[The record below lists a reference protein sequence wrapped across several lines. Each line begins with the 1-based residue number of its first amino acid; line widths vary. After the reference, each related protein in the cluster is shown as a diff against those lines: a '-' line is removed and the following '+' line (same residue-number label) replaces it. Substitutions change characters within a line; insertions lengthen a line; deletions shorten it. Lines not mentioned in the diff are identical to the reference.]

1 MDKLL
6 INNEYYLFSD
16 KEYDK
21 IFNDILNATSY
32 NLKDNLEDMVGYFA
46 DNIVFILNDMFVPV
60 DEDTDCFE
68 IINGFRNYLNY
79 LISL

>member
-21 IFNDILNATSY
+21 IFNDILSTTSY

-46 DNIVFILNDMFVPV
+46 DNIVFILNDMFVPI
-60 DEDTDCFE
+60 DEDTDCSE

>member
-6 INNEYYLFSD
+6 INNEYYLFSN

-21 IFNDILNATSY
+21 IFNDILNATNY
-32 NLKDNLEDMVGYFA
+32 NLKDNLEDIVGYFA
-46 DNIVFILNDMFVPV
+46 DNIIFILNDMFIPV
-60 DEDTDCFE
+60 DEDNDFSE

>member
-6 INNEYYLFSD
+6 INNEYYLFSN

-21 IFNDILNATSY
+21 IFNDILNTTSY

-60 DEDTDCFE
+60 DEDNDCSE

>member
-16 KEYDK
+16 KEYDN

-32 NLKDNLEDMVGYFA
+32 NLKDNLEDMVGYFV

-60 DEDTDCFE
+60 DEDNDCSE
-68 IINGFRNYLNY
+68 IINGFKNYLNY

>member
-6 INNEYYLFSD
+6 INNEYYLFSN

-21 IFNDILNATSY
+21 IFNNILNATSY

-46 DNIVFILNDMFVPV
+46 DNIVFIL
-60 DEDTDCFE
+60 T
-68 IINGFRNYLNY
+68 FRERLGPMK
-79 LISL
+79 LKRQ

>member
-21 IFNDILNATSY
+21 IFNDILNTTSY
-32 NLKDNLEDMVGYFA
+32 NLKDNLEDIVGYFA

-60 DEDTDCFE
+60 DEDNDCSE

>member
-16 KEYDK
+16 NEYDK

-32 NLKDNLEDMVGYFA
+32 NLKDNLEDIVGYFA
-46 DNIVFILNDMFVPV
+46 DNIVFILNDMLIPI
-60 DEDTDCFE
+60 DEDTDCSE

>member
-21 IFNDILNATSY
+21 IFNDILNATNY

-46 DNIVFILNDMFVPV
+46 DNIVFILNDMFVPI
-60 DEDTDCFE
+60 DEDNDCSE

>member
-6 INNEYYLFSD
+6 INNEYYLFSN

-21 IFNDILNATSY
+21 IFNDILNETSY
-32 NLKDNLEDMVGYFA
+32 NLKDNFEDIVGYFA

-60 DEDTDCFE
+60 DEDNDFSE

-79 LISL
+79 LILL

>member
-21 IFNDILNATSY
+21 IFNDILNATNY

-60 DEDTDCFE
+60 DEDNDCSE

>member
-6 INNEYYLFSD
+6 INNEYYLFSNN
-16 KEYDK
+16 EYDK

-60 DEDTDCFE
+60 DEDNDCSE

>member
-1 MDKLL
+1 MDKIL

-21 IFNDILNATSY
+21 IFNDILNATNY

-46 DNIVFILNDMFVPV
+46 DNIVFILNDMFIPI
-60 DEDTDCFE
+60 DEDNDCSE

>member
-6 INNEYYLFSD
+6 VNNEYYLFSD

-21 IFNDILNATSY
+21 IFNDILSVTSY
-32 NLKDNLEDMVGYFA
+32 NLKDNLEDMIGYFA

-60 DEDTDCFE
+60 NEDTDCSE

>member
-21 IFNDILNATSY
+21 IFNNILNATSY
-32 NLKDNLEDMVGYFA
+32 NLKDNLEDMVGYFV
-46 DNIVFILNDMFVPV
+46 DNIVFILNDMFVPI
-60 DEDTDCFE
+60 DEDTDCSE